1 MTDVSKLALK
11 GSSKTVADYFEFA
24 IHSILFQRNIY
35 PPEDFITVR
44 KYGLPLLVSNE
55 SDVVEYVGQIMSQVK
70 KWIYGKKLCK
80 LAVVI
85 VSKDTGDRAE
95 RWDFDL
101 SIINEENGEGEAERD
116 SSEVKSRDQV
126 QKEIQRILRQ
136 ITSSV
141 SYLPILNDD
150 NYSFNVLCYTDANS
164 GVPNQWIDTNGDT
177 KALEGDN
184 VENVEFASFSTNIH
198 KVGTF
203 VTYKVQD

>member
-1 MTDVSKLALK
+1 MSDVSKLALK

-44 KYGLPLLVSNE
+44 KYGLPLLVSND
-55 SDVVEYVGQIMSQVK
+55 SDVVEYVGQIMAQVK

-85 VSKDTGDRAE
+85 VSKDTGERVE
-95 RWDFDL
+95 RWEFDL
-101 SIINEENGEGEAERD
+101 SIANDGNDDINSDKNEL
-116 SSEVKSRDQV
+116 KSRDEV

-136 ITSSV
+136 VTSSV
-141 SYLPILNDD
+141 SYLPILSEDD
-150 NYSFNVLCYTDANS
+150 YSFNVLCYTDPNS
-164 GVPNQWIDTNGDT
+164 SIPSQWIDTNGDP
-177 KALEGDN
+177 KSLDGEKI
-184 VENVEFASFSTNIH
+184 ENVQFASFSTNIH

-203 VTYKVQD
+203 VSYKLQE